1 MPVRARLLWEPQRDQ
16 IVEAIGKAGLD
27 PGAFDLAD
35 DGVEFRIEHT
45 LSASCFTIYRDA
57 TWRFHGTYFVGYSAE
72 RTFDRSWRTVIP
84 LVGEWL
90 AELKRDLYPPDL

>member
-1 MPVRARLLWEPQRDQ
+1 MPVSARLLREPQRDE

-27 PGAFDLAD
+27 RGVFDLVD

-72 RTFDRSWRTVIP
+72 RSFDRSWRTVIP
-84 LVGEWL
+84 LVCEWL
-90 AELKRDLYPPDL
+90 AELRRNHYPPDL